1 MRSEFRAAAS
11 DAEGC
16 GMDASVD
23 FEVFEIRREPAPDG
37 METAEEVGVV
47 DDVRPAGPGMLA
59 AEIEDH

>member
-1 MRSEFRAAAS
+1 
-11 DAEGC
+11 
-16 GMDASVD
+16 MDASVD

-37 METAEEVGVV
+37 METAEAVGVV